1 MARFDFN
8 RDGKKDIFDSMI
20 EYEIYKDV
28 MGEDDDDTDY
38 TPPSGKKN
46 KSYDAYDVLIWVVAI
61 LGSIPFFIFLLKHNI
76 NFITAGFWALAA
88 FCVFFTLTSL
98 TVYIP
103 FKYLPF
109 RNFWLYGGEETV
121 AELKK
126 WLLID
131 AGLFFIIGLFI
142 HNVVVGL

>member
-38 TPPSGKKN
+38 TPPSSKSN
-46 KSYDAYDVLIWVVAI
+46 KSYDAYEVLVWVVAI
-61 LGSIPFFIFLLKHNI
+61 LGSIPLFIFFLKHNI

-103 FKYLPF
+103 FKYIPF
-109 RNFWLYGGEETV
+109 RSIWLYGEEKTV
-121 AELKK
+121 FEAKVVLTIDVI
-126 WLLID
+126 LL
-131 AGLFFIIGLFI
+131 FVIGLFI
-142 HNVVVGL
+142 HNLVVS